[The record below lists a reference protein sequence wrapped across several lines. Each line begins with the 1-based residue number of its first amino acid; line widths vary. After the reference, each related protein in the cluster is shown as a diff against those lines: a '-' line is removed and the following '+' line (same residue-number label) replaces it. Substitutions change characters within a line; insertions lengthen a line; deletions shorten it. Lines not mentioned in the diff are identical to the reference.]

1 MSIMYSKKTEIS
13 VGIFMMAGIACL
25 VYLSVNLGNVD
36 LFGSDSFVIHARF
49 GSVEGL
55 EPAASVEIAGVKVGK
70 VKRITL
76 EENEALVAMEI
87 KKGTQITDDSIASI
101 RTKGVIGDKFVKLSP
116 GYSDELLADEGF
128 LMDTESAISLEE
140 LVSKYIFEK

>member
-1 MSIMYSKKTEIS
+1 MYGRKTEIS
-13 VGIFMMAGIACL
+13 VGIFMMVGIACL
-25 VYLSVNLGNVD
+25 VYLSVNLGDVD
-36 LFGSDSFVIHARF
+36 LFGSDSFMIDARF
-49 GSVEGL
+49 GSIEGL
-55 EPAASVEIAGVKVGK
+55 EVSASVEIAGVSVGK

-76 EENEALVAMEI
+76 EENEALVQMEI
-87 KKGTQITDDSIASI
+87 KNGTKITDDTIASI

-116 GYSDELLADEGF
+116 GGSDDILGDKDS

>member
-1 MSIMYSKKTEIS
+1 MYGKKTEIS
-13 VGIFMMAGIACL
+13 VGIFMMVGIACL

-36 LFGSDSFVIHARF
+36 LFGTDSFMIDARF
-49 GSVEGL
+49 GSIEGL
-55 EPAASVEIAGVKVGK
+55 EVAASVEIAGVPVGK

-76 EENEALVAMEI
+76 EENQALVQMEI
-87 KKGTQITDDSIASI
+87 KKGTKISDDTIASI

-116 GYSDELLADEGF
+116 GGSDDLLGDKDS

-140 LVSKYIFEK
+140 LVSKYIFKK

>member
-1 MSIMYSKKTEIS
+1 MYGKKTEIS
-13 VGIFMMAGIACL
+13 VGIFMMVGIACL

-36 LFGSDSFVIHARF
+36 LFGSDSFMIDAKF
-49 GSVEGL
+49 GSIEGL
-55 EPAASVEIAGVKVGK
+55 EVAASVEIAGVPVGK

-76 EENEALVAMEI
+76 EENEALVQMEI
-87 KKGTQITDDSIASI
+87 KKGIKITDDTIASI

-116 GYSDELLADEGF
+116 GGSDDLLGDKDV

-140 LVSKYIFEK
+140 LVSKYIFKK